1 MKPLIEIQTVPI
13 AIEYKINPATTQ
25 RKEMMAEVE
34 VSRNKGGL
42 TIQSRPIQLNV
53 DSFEARNSISPSPR
67 RSVEQAAQL
76 GKQAAYEATARF
88 ASEGNMLLN
97 IHLNQDPLSQIAEN
111 RLAANDKQFT
121 IGFSPDRPVE
131 ISWTP
136 PEMSIN
142 YEMDK
147 LNFDWKT
154 NRADFEFI
162 PGNIEFTIKNYP
174 ELIIKYVGDPIY
186 VPPSSNPN
194 YQPVDAK
201 A

>member
-13 AIEYKINPATTQ
+13 SIEYKVNPATTQ

-34 VSRNKGGL
+34 VTRNKGGL

-53 DSFEARNSISPSPR
+53 DSFEARNSISPTAR
-67 RSVEQAAQL
+67 RSIEQLAQI

-97 IHLNQDPLSQIAEN
+97 IHLDQNPLAQIAEN
-111 RLAANDKQFT
+111 RMAVNDKQFN
-121 IGFSPDRPVE
+121 IGFLPDKPVD

-136 PEMSIN
+136 PELNIN
-142 YEMDK
+142 YEIDK

-154 NRADFEFI
+154 NRAEFEFI

-174 ELIIKYVGDPIY
+174 EVIIKYVGDPIY
-186 VPPSSNPN
+186 VPPSANPN
-194 YQPVDAK
+194 YQPVDQK
-201 A
+201 V